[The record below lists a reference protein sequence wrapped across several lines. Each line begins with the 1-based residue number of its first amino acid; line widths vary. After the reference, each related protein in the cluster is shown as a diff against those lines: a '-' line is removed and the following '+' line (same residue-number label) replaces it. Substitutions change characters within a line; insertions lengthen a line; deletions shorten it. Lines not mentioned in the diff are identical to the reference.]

1 MESPISV
8 VMYHYVRP
16 LEHTRYPKIKGLDF
30 EGFRRQVD
38 FLKEHFDIIS
48 MAELIAVLD
57 GKHEITS
64 PSAILTFDDGFV
76 DHMNYVLP
84 VLHDA
89 GLEGSFFPPALPVMD
104 GEMLDVHRIH
114 FILACTNDKTR
125 ILDRLRRLMFEHLG
139 AEHGEAL
146 LAEVQDARYDSAEV
160 VAIKRLLQRDLPRD
174 VRRSVS
180 AELFTEFVSVDERAF
195 VEELYMSEEQLRF
208 MASCGMHI
216 GSHAYTHE
224 RLGALDREEQE
235 RELAGSIEM
244 LSRVDLQPDQDWT
257 LAYPYG
263 DFNPETLEVAAA
275 LGCRAAFTTKVG
287 VTQLHEANRLTLERM
302 DTNDFP
308 Q

>member
-1 MESPISV
+1 MENSISV

-16 LEHTRYPKIKGLDF
+16 LERTRYPKIKGLDS
-30 EGFRRQVD
+30 EGFRRQID
-38 FLKEHFDIIS
+38 FLKERFNIIS

-57 GKHEITS
+57 GNQEIAS
-64 PSAILTFDDGFV
+64 PTALLTFDDGFV

-84 VLHDA
+84 VLHEA
-89 GLEGSFFPPALPVMD
+89 GLEGSFFPPALPVLD
-104 GEMLDVHRIH
+104 CELLDVHRIH
-114 FILACTNDKTR
+114 FILACNDDPSA
-125 ILDRLRRLMFEHLG
+125 ILDRLLGLMNEHLDG
-139 AEHGEAL
+139 KHEEAL
-146 LAEVQDARYDSAEV
+146 LAETLRGRYDSAEV
-160 VAIKRLLQRDLPRD
+160 VTIKRLLQRDLPRK

-180 AELFTEFVSVDERAF
+180 AQLFSDFVSVDERSF

-224 RLGALDREEQE
+224 WLGTLDREEQK
-235 RELAGSIEM
+235 RELTRSIEM
-244 LSRVDLQPDQDWT
+244 LARIKPQADEGWT

-263 DFNPETLEVAAA
+263 DFNPDTLEIAAS
-275 LGCRAAFTTKVG
+275 LGCRAAFTTQVG
-287 VTQLHEANRLTLERM
+287 LAQAQDANRLTLERF